1 MKTHPAT
8 YEIVP
13 TAVLHVSDDHVP
25 GTSHHRTLARL
36 TFADVKT
43 PVRAVHAICVDGRW
57 YELVKDEAHADKL
70 SSALQHPLRA
80 APAGQRID
88 DDLFDN
94 ARPVE
99 LPSFT
104 AQATCDLDPAFI
116 KVKEFLGE
124 TIPCDPAGGAAVQA
138 AMERAKEDVP
148 AVKDTEHALTV
159 VQEANEALVRLLMLF
174 IAGKLPTRASTTN
187 IPPVPEI
194 PAELSREDAYRS
206 WGVRD
211 PVQAAIDRAKEDVKM
226 RRHVERIQS
235 AYPAPTDTPKKAEN
249 QCNCGHCLYCL
260 FHFFGLTP
268 HSSTI
273 ADIIRSVKDV
283 VSPAPTALSSA
294 SDLRDIVSRIKAK
307 NVGLRLLGF
316 GAPFDTEDEM
326 RRILHAYPTLLA
338 FVKRVD
344 CILTGTTQPA
354 GCTCGACWHCLMAK
368 VEADK
373 AKPAA
378 SPPVLDSTITDE
390 QWQCLMSLDAVM
402 QLAPLEISEDRHA
415 PAVSFVRRAGRLSV
429 VLSRGY
435 LQWLQSI
442 DSKPSG
448 IA

>member
-124 TIPCDPAGGAAVQA
+124 TIPCDTAAAAGIQA
-138 AMERAKEDVP
+138 ALARAKD
-148 AVKDTEHALTV
+148 DAL
-159 VQEANEALVRLLMLF
+159 
-174 IAGKLPTRASTTN
+174 
-187 IPPVPEI
+187 PPVPEI

-390 QWQCLMSLDAVM
+390 QWQCLMSLDAAM
-402 QLAPLEISEDRHA
+402 RLAPLEISEDQYT
-415 PAVSFVRRAGRLSV
+415 PAVSFARRAGRLSI

>member
-124 TIPCDPAGGAAVQA
+124 TIPCDTAAAAGIQA
-138 AMERAKEDVP
+138 ALARAKD
-148 AVKDTEHALTV
+148 DAL
-159 VQEANEALVRLLMLF
+159 
-174 IAGKLPTRASTTN
+174 
-187 IPPVPEI
+187 PPVPEI

-283 VSPAPTALSSA
+283 VSPAPTAPSFA